1 MTAISLQG
9 QDLLTLGDLSAGQI
23 MGLLEAAASLEGRQ
37 ADVLKGQTLGL
48 LFRKPSTR
56 TRVSFEV
63 AALHL
68 GASTIYMTEDQMQL
82 SRGETVGDTARVLSR
97 YLQALVVRTGAHGE
111 IEELAAAASVPV
123 LNALTDHYHPCQV
136 LADLK
141 TIREVKGTLTGIEVA
156 YVGDGNNMLQEWIQA
171 ASRLGMTLRAATPEG
186 FGPAPEVL
194 GLPHVQAHPPQLLHD
209 PLEAVAGADVVITD
223 TWLSMGQQDSAGK
236 RQAFAGFTVD
246 GAMMAKARPDAIFL
260 HCLPAHRGEE
270 VTDEVLMG
278 SQSRVFDEAEN
289 RLHVQKAVLWA
300 VLAA

>member
-1 MTAISLQG
+1 MIATSLQG
-9 QDLLTLGDLSAGQI
+9 HDLLTLGDLSDGQI
-23 MGLLEAAASLEGRQ
+23 MALLEAATSLEGRQ
-37 ADVLKGQTLGL
+37 ADVLRGQTVGL

-68 GASTIYMTEDQMQL
+68 GAGTIYMTEDQMQL
-82 SRGETVGDTARVLSR
+82 SRGETVGDTARVLAR
-97 YLQALVVRTGAHGE
+97 YLQALVVRTGLHAE
-111 IEELAAAASVPV
+111 IEELAAAAEIPV

-141 TIREVKGTLTGIEVA
+141 TIREVKGTLTGVEVA

-171 ASRLGMTLRAATPEG
+171 AARLGLSLRAATPDG
-186 FGPAPEVL
+186 YGPAQEVL
-194 GLPHVQAHPPQLLHD
+194 DLPHVKAHPPQLFTN
-209 PLEAVAGADVVITD
+209 PAEAVSGADVVITD
-223 TWLSMGQQDSAGK
+223 TWLSMGQTDSEGK
-236 RQAFAGFTVD
+236 RQAFHGFTVD
-246 GAMMAKARPDAIFL
+246 AALMAKAHRDAIFL

-278 SQSRVFDEAEN
+278 PQSRVFDEAEN